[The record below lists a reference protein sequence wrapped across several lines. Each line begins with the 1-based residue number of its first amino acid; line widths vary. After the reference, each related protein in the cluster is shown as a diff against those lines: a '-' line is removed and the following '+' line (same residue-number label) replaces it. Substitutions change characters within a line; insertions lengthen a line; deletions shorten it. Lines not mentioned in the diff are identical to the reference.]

1 MFIFILDACLG
12 HILES
17 TKGFKITLGTCIDV
31 NKRKCSHLSY
41 LSLVLFIKGGFL
53 CHVFAYKTGVGF
65 NVLPFTGN
73 MHEVLRDYRNVSCLS
88 VCPSICMYVT
98 LHAQA
103 KTYLR
108 IDVLPYSLVH
118 MWSSL
123 SQCAVT
129 LTWIHIS
136 KVKVTHDI

>member
-1 MFIFILDACLG
+1 
-12 HILES
+12 LES

-31 NKRKCSHLSY
+31 NKRKCSYLSY

-88 VCPSICMYVT
+88 VCPSICLYVT

-103 KTYLR
+103 YLLTHWC
-108 IDVLPYSLVH
+108 ITIKLGTHVVLIEPMCSDLDLGSYIKGQGHTRHLKVRVH
-118 MWSSL
+118 MHMSDL
-123 SQCAVT
+123 
-129 LTWIHIS
+129 
-136 KVKVTHDI
+136 